1 MAEATPSIVHLNA
14 PTHLPI
20 KLTSLNFLVWRKQLQ
35 STLIGHNLLHH
46 LDDSRIVP
54 APLQSDKDN
63 APNPEYLWYRQDQ
76 ILLSAILGS
85 CSETIQP
92 LISSAN
98 TAREAWD
105 RLTLS
110 YANSSRS
117 RIISLKSKLA
127 QNSQGTKSIAEF
139 LTEMRSIA
147 DELALAQHPMAEDD
161 LIVHI
166 LTQLGNEYSP
176 LVAAIK
182 VRDSPISYSEL
193 FDKLTD
199 FERTLHDKESAA
211 QPALAT
217 VHATQKHFTRPHPAN
232 ISFADTPS
240 AHPHYHHRRTKGGRG
255 YSTSQSAYKC
265 LNPTSNRI
273 YLSRHVQFVEHTFPL
288 TAQLDNTNSYPPQQV
303 AAPLPLVPPCVTTT
317 AHAPPPTTLCSDT
330 NTQSRTHDIT
340 SPAPH
345 PCPPTLTL
353 DHTHDTSTT
362 PPENNNRISLPPPPH
377 SPDPTP
383 SLATQPLPIEV
394 TNTPLRHTTR

>member
-1 MAEATPSIVHLNA
+1 MVSRAPYSIE
-14 PTHLPI
+14 
-20 KLTSLNFLVWRKQLQ
+20 
-35 STLIGHNLLHH
+35 
-46 LDDSRIVP
+46 IVP
-54 APLQSDKDN
+54 APLHSDKDN
-63 APNPEYLWYRQDQ
+63 VPNPEYLLWYRQDQ
-76 ILLSAILGS
+76 ILLSAILES

-117 RIISLKSKLA
+117 QIISLKSKLA

-232 ISFADTPS
+232 VSFADTPS
-240 AHPHYHHRRTKGGRG
+240 AHPHYHHRRTKGGR
-255 YSTSQSAYKC
+255 SAYQGRPQSTQINATMFDLFCNFCKIPSH
-265 LNPTSNRI
+265 NTQA
-273 YLSRHVQFVEHTFPL
+273 VQGCFFFAAPQTFRVRNNVSGKEVPPGRDCIMGTFPYEMFH
-288 TAQLDNTNSYPPQQV
+288 S
-303 AAPLPLVPPCVTTT
+303 
-317 AHAPPPTTLCSDT
+317 TLAFGFP
-330 NTQSRTHDIT
+330 NGFEWGV
-340 SPAPH
+340 
-345 PCPPTLTL
+345 LG
-353 DHTHDTSTT
+353 
-362 PPENNNRISLPPPPH
+362 SLW
-377 SPDPTP
+377 
-383 SLATQPLPIEV
+383 
-394 TNTPLRHTTR
+394 RFG